1 MLSRT
6 YAMEPKEPP
15 STYSGDTTSEA
26 LDTEQIMDMV
36 PNWVGMIV
44 VGGLLMLIGVV
55 LLSASGVVGGGVI
68 FIGILMLV
76 GALLARDW
84 DYDDAAFSDLD
95 YQWQDEVES
104 QSMNEELREINTA
117 RQKEIEEI
125 VKAVKSTIRVRCR
138 YCGTLNEEKANNCES
153 CGASL

>member
-44 VGGLLMLIGVV
+44 VGGLLVLIGVV
-55 LLSASGVVGGGVI
+55 LLSASGVVWGGVI

>member
-104 QSMNEELREINTA
+104 QSMNEEFREINTA

>member
-68 FIGILMLV
+68 FIGVLMLV

-95 YQWQDEVES
+95 YQWQDEVVS
-104 QSMNEELREINTA
+104 QSMNEEFREINTA